1 MSTSETINHIVI
13 ERNLEF
19 ISKIHVKFT
28 TLVLGGKSLL
38 LQTVALFE
46 TLLSKIKLMKE
57 SNSHRIL
64 SAIDR
69 KIYRYID
76 R

>member
-1 MSTSETINHIVI
+1 MSTSETINHIII

-19 ISKIHVKFT
+19 SLFPKFT

-69 KIYRYID
+69 KIYR
-76 R
+76 